1 MRLRYLECLDS
12 YGSFCQ
18 ARQLHVPGTSSDGN
32 VKIRT
37 DPKLLKSEKSNDKTI
52 DIKNTS

>member
-1 MRLRYLECLDS
+1 MRLRYLKCLDS

-18 ARQLHVPGTSSDGN
+18 ARQVHVLVISDGN

-37 DPKLLKSEKSNDKTI
+37 DPKFLKSEKSNDKII

>member
-1 MRLRYLECLDS
+1 MRLRYLKCLDS

-37 DPKLLKSEKSNDKTI
+37 DPKFLKSEKSNDKII

>member
-1 MRLRYLECLDS
+1 MRLRYLKCLDS

-18 ARQLHVPGTSSDGN
+18 ARQVHVLVISDGN